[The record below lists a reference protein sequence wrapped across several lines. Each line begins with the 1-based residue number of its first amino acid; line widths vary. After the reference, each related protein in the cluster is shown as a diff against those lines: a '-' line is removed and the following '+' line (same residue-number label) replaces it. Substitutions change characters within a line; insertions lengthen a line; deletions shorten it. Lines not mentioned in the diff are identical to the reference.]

1 MSKPP
6 SDRLQE
12 LDALRG
18 IAAIIVVIF
27 HYTTQYQELFGHVI
41 PPVLPL
47 PPGRYGVQL
56 FFVISGFVIFLTLT
70 RASSIW
76 DFAANRFSR
85 LYPPYWACIGITF
98 AIMAC
103 LPMPGLNVGIVD
115 AIANL
120 TMLQYWLQRPFVDG
134 VYWTLAVE
142 LIFYGFVSALHLI
155 GLLRRVELWV
165 SIWLALIF
173 VTQIIVQSG
182 VNISPLIRTTLLL
195 EHGHYFFA
203 GVLFFRIR
211 NEGFTWVRAA
221 LILVCV
227 AAAWV
232 VRDVPHM
239 LSLVAASAVFAVF
252 VSGRLGWIAVGPLL
266 FLGEISYPLYLL
278 HQHVG
283 YTIIHSMQKAGLVA
297 EAWLFLPTFV
307 AIGLSTLVNRLVEK
321 PARRWLRDVWKNS
334 TLRHSLVKPNEKSPS
349 SRPCD

>member
-18 IAAIIVVIF
+18 IAAIIVVFF

-41 PPVLPL
+41 PPALTL

-85 LYPPYWACIGITF
+85 LYPPYWACIVITF
-98 AIMAC
+98 AIMAY
-103 LPMPGLNVGIVD
+103 LPMPGLNVSIVD

-142 LIFYGFVSALHLI
+142 LIFYAFVSGLHLI

-173 VTQIIVQSG
+173 ITQAIVQSG

-195 EHGHYFFA
+195 EHGHFFFA

-211 NEGFTWVRAA
+211 NDGFTWLRAA
-221 LILVCV
+221 LILVCI

-239 LSLVAASAVFAVF
+239 LSLVAASALFALF
-252 VSGRLGWIAVGPLL
+252 VSGRLGWITVGPLL

-278 HQHVG
+278 HQHIG
-283 YTIIHSMQKAGLVA
+283 YTIISSMQKAGLVA
-297 EAWLFLPTFV
+297 EAWLLVPIV
-307 AIGLSTLVNRLVEK
+307 IVIVLSMLVNRLVEK
-321 PARRWLRDVWKNS
+321 PARQWLRDVWKNS
-334 TLRHSLVKPNEKSPS
+334 ALRRVLLKPPAQA
-349 SRPCD
+349 